1 MAKTITLTNIM
12 AYNGYGYFPAIRS
25 NCTWTAASSSPGD
38 GATGGVLVTPSA
50 AGECTLTSDAHDLV
64 ASHKYY
70 LSFKV
75 HFETALSA
83 SFDWYW
89 PVAEPPATRLS
100 GDFAASTW
108 TRLSAVFTRTGFT
121 DGSYPCRWDYN
132 NESESAAVQL
142 TSVMLFDLTEAFGAG
157 NEPNKEWLDANITTF
172 GDTLTV
178 QYLGNIVWTPP
189 DKWQEKTGA
198 HVSFKSPLD
207 STFDGKLQ
215 IGGNEYTIVDACE
228 NTVNGKS
235 GAFVADAI
243 IDLILDCENKKAY
256 LQSSAVSSG
265 TGGVDLSEYAKK
277 SDIPTTADEVGAL
290 PITGGTLAGAL
301 TLEDTFPLWFAD
313 KVRVSAGHTS
323 SSVTLGLSG
332 FYEGNTV
339 SQKTVNLSGV
349 ATPTWDTEAAN
360 KAYVDTQVA
369 SAVTSGVLKYSQTD
383 GFVNQSLSIEWWEF
397 GSDVSYTTF
406 TGIFGNQTPYDI
418 TVEDPEEGVETKLI
432 MDCWDVDGIYGHF
445 FVNDEI
451 RFFKMTK
458 DGGIDE
464 VAASFSNYTAA
475 TAEKLGLIKVGGNLK
490 ITQDGV
496 LSVDT
501 ADAVEQ
507 DNTKPITSAAVHVEI
522 GNIEVLL
529 AAL

>member
-1 MAKTITLTNIM
+1 M
-12 AYNGYGYFPAIRS
+12 
-25 NCTWTAASSSPGD
+25 
-38 GATGGVLVTPSA
+38 
-50 AGECTLTSDAHDLV
+50 
-64 ASHKYY
+64 
-70 LSFKV
+70 
-75 HFETALSA
+75 
-83 SFDWYW
+83 
-89 PVAEPPATRLS
+89 
-100 GDFAASTW
+100 
-108 TRLSAVFTRTGFT
+108 
-121 DGSYPCRWDYN
+121 
-132 NESESAAVQL
+132 
-142 TSVMLFDLTEAFGAG
+142 
-157 NEPNKEWLDANITTF
+157 
-172 GDTLTV
+172 
-178 QYLGNIVWTPP
+178 
-189 DKWQEKTGA
+189 
-198 HVSFKSPLD
+198 
-207 STFDGKLQ
+207 
-215 IGGNEYTIVDACE
+215 
-228 NTVNGKS
+228 
-235 GAFVADAI
+235 
-243 IDLILDCENKKAY
+243 
-256 LQSSAVSSG
+256 
-265 TGGVDLSEYAKK
+265 
-277 SDIPTTADEVGAL
+277 
-290 PITGGTLAGAL
+290 
-301 TLEDTFPLWFAD
+301 
-313 KVRVSAGHTS
+313 
-323 SSVTLGLSG
+323 
-332 FYEGNTV
+332 
-339 SQKTVNLSGV
+339 
-349 ATPTWDTEAAN
+349 
-360 KAYVDTQVA
+360 A
-369 SAVTSGVLKYSQTD
+369 SAVTSGVLKYSRTC